1 MKIHKKV
8 LSACTGACTAVLVM
22 SIAFASAPSIGTEDE
37 IINKKEVHTLAAYV
51 TDNDM
56 EFLSEHMDQEILNKV
71 KDSLVGD
78 KKEDILSAYMQYDQ
92 DFESYFSEYM
102 SNN

>member
-22 SIAFASAPSIGTEDE
+22 SIAFASAPNIENEDE
-37 IINKKEVHTLAAYV
+37 MINKKEVHTLAAYV

-56 EFLSEHMDQEILNKV
+56 ELLSEHMDQKILNKV
-71 KDSLVGD
+71 INTFVDD
-78 KKEDILSAYMQYDQ
+78 INEDILIAYMQYDQ

-102 SNN
+102 SSK